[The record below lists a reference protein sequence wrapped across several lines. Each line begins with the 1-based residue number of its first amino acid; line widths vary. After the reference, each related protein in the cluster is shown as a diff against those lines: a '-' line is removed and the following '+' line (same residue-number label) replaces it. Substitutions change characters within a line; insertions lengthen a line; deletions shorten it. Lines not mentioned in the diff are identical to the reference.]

1 MPGLR
6 TKPQTPSQIM
16 AMTPAEFEW
25 TRPDWLESFT
35 IEIGS
40 PDADEE
46 EDGPAPLSRA
56 ARAFVRK
63 HQRREARLRAKG
75 RIA

>member
-1 MPGLR
+1 MSGLKIKALSPR
-6 TKPQTPSQIM
+6 QI
-16 AMTPAEFEW
+16 AAGYAPEVEW
-25 TRPDWLESFT
+25 ERPDYTEHFVV
-35 IEIGS
+35 EEGF

-56 ARAFVRK
+56 ARAFVTK

>member
-1 MPGLR
+1 MRPL
-6 TKPQTPSQIM
+6 TPRQI
-16 AMTPAEFEW
+16 ALGCAPEIEW
-25 TRPDWLESFT
+25 ERPDYQEHFT

-56 ARAFVRK
+56 ARAFVKK